1 MFYRQGGTAAIA
13 APVMGPIADTA
24 VASFG
29 DTIAVEIGNV
39 VAYDVG
45 TKVRLTFLENFV
57 MLIR

>member
-1 MFYRQGGTAAIA
+1 
-13 APVMGPIADTA
+13 MGPIADTA

-45 TKVRLTFLENFV
+45 TKVRLTFLENSV
-57 MLIR
+57 MLIQ